1 MNVKLRSLPPLLAV
15 TVVGLLAASCA
26 SVSSTPMSKD
36 YHSRNGTE
44 QQRKDANFDY
54 AAPARD
60 RNPGKKPRRGEA
72 SVTRYYLPIPYVTV
86 RAYEVRVLGQ
96 TRLHF
101 TTHATALPDLAH
113 PLLMEHNYSFA
124 VKTALRVTTS
134 PEGFLERVTY
144 GREPQ
149 TAQAIAAMAKAA
161 LSVAAPVPLP
171 FKGDLDF
178 PEFSRLVF
186 EKSYKL
192 GDIKKPV
199 PETIGQRHF
208 EITLDSEGTGTA
220 AKYSGHPEDAS
231 NSLSSIPG
239 FYYRPLIPVKVSI
252 KQTAFGE
259 SSATP
264 VVVAPEM
271 ATSPITVQS
280 ALTSPTIPDQSVPG
294 PLLFKIEP
302 HSPPSGYYP
311 NAKLVTPETPV
322 AIETYVYCA
331 DPRQVDA
338 FFFTKNFLAAQ
349 DVDLKFSAGNLY
361 EVRAKRDSDLMAI
374 ANIPL
379 DVVGSVFGSIG
390 GLLKVDVQHNGA
402 EPGGD
407 ASVVIGDKAPSRPR
421 PPVEKD

>member
-1 MNVKLRSLPPLLAV
+1 MNAKLRSLPPLLAV

-26 SVSSTPMSKD
+26 MVTSTPMSKD
-36 YHSRNGTE
+36 YNSRNGTKS
-44 QQRKDANFDY
+44 QRKKANFEQ
-54 AAPARD
+54 APPVGKVD
-60 RNPGKKPRRGEA
+60 PNKKPRRGQA
-72 SVTRYYLPIPYVTV
+72 NVTRYYLPIPYVTV

-101 TTHATALPDLAH
+101 TTHATAVPDLAH
-113 PLLMEHNYSFA
+113 PLLLEHDYSFA

-134 PEGFLERVTY
+134 TEGFLERVTY

-186 EKSYKL
+186 EKSYNL
-192 GDIKKPV
+192 EEFTNPAPV
-199 PETIGQRHF
+199 IIGQRHF
-208 EITLDSEGTGTA
+208 EIDLSAVGKGVA
-220 AKYSGHPEDAS
+220 ARYSGHPDDA
-231 NSLSSIPG
+231 NDLLSSIPG

-252 KQTAFGE
+252 KQTPSGE

-280 ALTSPTIPDQSVPG
+280 ALTSPTTPDQSVPG

-302 HSPPSGYYP
+302 HTPPSGYYP

-361 EVRAKRDSDLMAI
+361 EVRAKRDSDLMAV

-390 GLLKVDVQHNGA
+390 GLLKVDVQHHGA
-402 EPGGD
+402 GSDSVTSIIGGD
-407 ASVVIGDKAPSRPR
+407 KDPTRPR

>member
-1 MNVKLRSLPPLLAV
+1 MNAKLRSLPPLLAV

-36 YHSRNGTE
+36 YHFRNGTE

-54 AAPARD
+54 APPARD
-60 RNPGKKPRRGEA
+60 RTPGKKPRRGEA
-72 SVTRYYLPIPYVTV
+72 SVTRYYLPTPHVTV

-101 TTHATALPDLAH
+101 TTHATALPDLDH
-113 PLLMEHNYSFA
+113 PLLLEHNYSFA

-192 GDIKKPV
+192 EKYKEPI

-208 EITLDSEGTGTA
+208 KIALESKGTGTE
-220 AKYSGHPEDAS
+220 AKYSGHLKDPS

-252 KQTAFGE
+252 QQTKLGE
-259 SSATP
+259 SAATP
-264 VVVAPEM
+264 V
-271 ATSPITVQS
+271 ATSAKLTDVITVS
-280 ALTSPTIPDQSVPG
+280 AVVPKQDDPGQEVTGQELFRLSPTSTNVP
-294 PLLFKIEP
+294 K
-302 HSPPSGYYP
+302 
-311 NAKLVTPETPV
+311 ATLVTQETPID
-322 AIETYVYCA
+322 IETYVYCA
-331 DPRQVDA
+331 DPCQVDA

-361 EVRAKRDSDLMAI
+361 EVRAKRDSDLMAV

-390 GLLKVDVQHNGA
+390 GLLKVDVQHHGA
-402 EPGGD
+402 GSDSVTSIIGGD
-407 ASVVIGDKAPSRPR
+407 KDPARPR